1 MIPGISLSIRIVL
14 VSQLEEELAGVV
26 EEEASSVLEHLLDG
40 HTEQKMFLQE
50 KNRKWAI
57 PTAND
62 MADQDESQC
71 SNRRWRRTLPLAHTS
86 YLGC

>member
-1 MIPGISLSIRIVL
+1 MIPGIPLSIRIVL

-40 HTEQKMFLQE
+40 HTERKMFLQE
-50 KNRKWAI
+50 KNCKWAR

-62 MADQDESQC
+62 MASLTKM
-71 SNRRWRRTLPLAHTS
+71 NRSARIGAGGGHCYWLTALI
-86 YLGC
+86 

>member
-1 MIPGISLSIRIVL
+1 MIPGIPLTIRIVL

-40 HTEQKMFLQE
+40 HTERKMFLQE
-50 KNRKWAI
+50 KNCKWAI

-62 MADQDESQC
+62 MS
-71 SNRRWRRTLPLAHTS
+71 SLTKMNRSARIGAGGGRCHWLTPPI
-86 YLGC
+86 